1 MAVPIDMPVLCPVLI
16 GRAASLEALVRL
28 LADAAGG
35 RGCTVTVSGE
45 AGIGKSRLVAEA
57 RSAAVARGFT
67 VVQGNCFETD
77 RVCPYAPI
85 VDLLRAFC
93 DAHPPS
99 DLVSGLGPS
108 GGELLQLVPELRAWG
123 VVPVDRGLAEPEQ
136 EKRRLFH
143 ALVGFLLHLAD
154 HAPLLVVL
162 EDLHWCDD
170 TSLEWLLYLARAIA
184 TRPVAVLLT
193 VRSDEISPAL
203 QHTLAALDRSRL
215 AAELSLVPLDR
226 PEVDAM
232 LQAIFG
238 LQRPSRDEFLDAIHT
253 LTGGNPFF
261 IEEVLRALVAAG
273 GIYRSGDGWSGRM
286 LSELQIP
293 RSVRDTVL
301 RRRAGLSTHAVRA
314 LEIASVGGQRV
325 DYALLQRLTG
335 YAEDEM
341 LRSLKELIA
350 AQLLVERSPE
360 QFSFRHA
367 LTREAIYADLLG
379 RERRALHR
387 TVAEAMEVL
396 NPTAQET
403 NLADLAYH
411 YQQAG
416 VWQEALRYAR
426 LAGERAQRLYAPRAA
441 VDQFSRALDAAA
453 HLAAGQPPDLYRARG
468 KAHETLGAWESAHQD
483 YQAALTAAR
492 GAGDRPAEWDA
503 LLDLGMLWAGRDYDR
518 TRRYY
523 QQAAALAAA
532 AGDQALIAHSHNRIG
547 NWHLNVDQPLEAREH
562 HQAALGIFEQ
572 LDDRRGIAATL
583 DFLGMTSF
591 LGADLLRGTG
601 YYRQAVALFRELDDQ
616 PGLTSAL
623 ATLTLRGA
631 TIQTDSMV
639 LPGTRA
645 RVSTLAECTADGAE
659 ALQVARAIGNRSAE
673 AYAQLML
680 GFCLGG
686 AGSYG
691 RALAAAEAGREIAVE
706 IEHRQWM
713 AAAACVFGYLHLDM
727 LDVDAAVAELERGL
741 SLARDTGSSHWVRVA
756 SGLLASAAITRR
768 DHARAEAVLDAAG
781 APTSAPLTLGA
792 RLVWCARDELALAR
806 KQPEAALGLL
816 DQLEAV
822 TPSQE
827 EIRHRSL
834 RLLSL
839 RGTAMAAL
847 GHPAEAALLLDAARD
862 LAGETGAHPMLWRI
876 EIARGAL
883 ALATGR
889 RQTAAEAHA
898 AAVATVETLA
908 GSIPSQHRQSFRAAA
923 RALIP
928 GGRVRT
934 GAAAPGPGGLTARE
948 REVATLVARGCSNRE
963 IAAALYVGERTVETH
978 VSNIMAKLGC
988 EGRARIAAWAV
999 QQGLG

>member
-1 MAVPIDMPVLCPVLI
+1 M
-16 GRAASLEALVRL
+16 
-28 LADAAGG
+28 
-35 RGCTVTVSGE
+35 
-45 AGIGKSRLVAEA
+45 
-57 RSAAVARGFT
+57 
-67 VVQGNCFETD
+67 
-77 RVCPYAPI
+77 
-85 VDLLRAFC
+85 
-93 DAHPPS
+93 
-99 DLVSGLGPS
+99 
-108 GGELLQLVPELRAWG
+108 
-123 VVPVDRGLAEPEQ
+123 VPVDGGVAEPEQ

-154 HAPLLVVL
+154 RAPVLVVL

-215 AAELSLVPLDR
+215 AADLSLVPLDR

-261 IEEVLRALVAAG
+261 IEEVLRALVASG
-273 GIYRSGDGWSGRM
+273 GIYRSGDAWSGRM

-301 RRRAGLSTHAVRA
+301 RRRAALSTHAVRA

-335 YAEDEM
+335 YTEDEM

-379 RERRALHR
+379 RERQALHR
-387 TVAEAMEVL
+387 TVAAALEVL
-396 NPTAQET
+396 NPPTQET

-411 YQQAG
+411 YHQAG
-416 VWQEALRYAR
+416 AWQEALRYAR
-426 LAGERAQRLYAPRAA
+426 QAGERAQRLYAPRAA

-468 KAHETLGAWESAHQD
+468 KAHETLGAWEPAHQD
-483 YQAALTAAR
+483 YQAALAAAR
-492 GAGDRPAEWDA
+492 GASDRSAEWDA
-503 LLDLGMLWAGRDYDR
+503 LLDLGMLWAGRDYDC

-523 QQAAALAAA
+523 QQAAELAAA

-547 NWHLNVDQPLEAREH
+547 NWHLNVDQPLDAREH

-572 LDDRRGIAATL
+572 IDDRRGIAATL

-601 YYRQAVALFRELDDQ
+601 YYRQAVALFRELDDR

-639 LPGTRA
+639 LPVA
-645 RVSTLAECTADGAE
+645 TLAQCTADGEE
-659 ALQVARAIGNRSAE
+659 ALQVARAIGHRAAE

-691 RALAAAEAGREIAVE
+691 RALAAAEAGRGIAVE

-713 AAAACVFGYLHLDM
+713 AAAACVLGYLHIDM
-727 LDVDAAVAELERGL
+727 LDVDAAVAGLERGL

-756 SGLLASAAITRR
+756 SGLLASAAIIRR

-781 APTSAPLTLGA
+781 EPTSAPLTLGA
-792 RLVWCARDELALAR
+792 RLIWCARAELALAR
-806 KQPEAALGLL
+806 KQPETALALL

-827 EIRHRSL
+827 EIRDRSL

-847 GHPAEAALLLDAARD
+847 GHTAEATCLLDTARD
-862 LAGETGAHPMLWRI
+862 LAAETGARPMLWRI

-883 ALATGR
+883 ALAMGH
-889 RQTAAEAHA
+889 RQAAADAHA

-908 GSIPSQHRQSFRAAA
+908 QSIPSEHRQSFRVAAH
-923 RALIP
+923 ALIP

-934 GAAAPGPGGLTARE
+934 GASAPGPGGLTARE
-948 REVATLVARGCSNRE
+948 CEVAALVARGCSNRE

-988 EGRARIAAWAV
+988 DGRARIAAWAAR
-999 QQGLG
+999 QGLG